1 MTSFSNNDITTL
13 VPDLINLSFLEHLYR
28 VWTLELRQDDEQYV
42 HQMTL
47 QRSRPDSISFPLV
60 ELSLKEFLNIL
71 FYHAFFVY

>member
-13 VPDLINLSFLEHLYR
+13 VPELINLSFLEHLYR

-42 HQMTL
+42 HQMTH

-60 ELSLKEFLNIL
+60 GQSLKEFLNIL